1 MTDLHDTINFITTE
15 AAKIARQWLLQCIA
29 YTSFVRP
36 RKDISGACSF
46 EAKLVL
52 TAQRRAVG

>member
-29 YTSFVRP
+29 YRRP

>member
-29 YTSFVRP
+29 HTSFVT
-36 RKDISGACSF
+36 
-46 EAKLVL
+46 
-52 TAQRRAVG
+52 TAEGYFWRL